1 MASTFK
7 RVARIAGWML
17 LLAGILMTYQG
28 CTRAGGALGT
38 WITGE
43 SADGVVTDI
52 REFRA
57 GTAASRSPARASSMI
72 TFRTAEGRVVTFEHP
87 VQSLPPPFAKGERVR
102 VYYDPD
108 APEDAVAPSGLA
120 LLTFG
125 WGFVAAAGLAIALTG
140 GLILLIAALPWVANR
155 RTA

>member
-1 MASTFK
+1 MASTFR
-7 RVARIAGWML
+7 RVARIFGWVL
-17 LLAGILMTYQG
+17 LLSGVLMTYQG

-38 WITGE
+38 WLTGE
-43 SADGVVTDI
+43 SAEGVVTDI

-57 GTAASRSPARASSMI
+57 GTSASRTPARATSVI
-72 TFRTAEGRVVTFEHP
+72 TFRTADDRAVTFEHP

-102 VYYDPD
+102 VHYDPD
-108 APEDAVAPSGLA
+108 APEHAVAPSGLA

-125 WGFVAAAGLAIALTG
+125 WGFVAVAGFALVLTG

-155 RTA
+155 RTT